1 MPRWFPGSLVS
12 RASHIFRVRGEKRRK
27 EALRFLRFPPP
38 TKNNHRVSRLYKFL
52 FLLFL
57 FFYFYFFIIII
68 FYEEEG
74 NGLENRQSNINKH
87 RKTEKHSYSGLRLAS
102 AVTRSTGKKTA
113 WPREERAPRMHWMAE
128 RSRAKEMVH
137 LSQRIVRL

>member
-1 MPRWFPGSLVS
+1 MLEGSRRNRDEHEIAYETPAL
-12 RASHIFRVRGEKRRK
+12 RVLLRSSTGSVEVGGGGEK
-27 EALRFLRFPPP
+27 
-38 TKNNHRVSRLYKFL
+38 
-52 FLLFL
+52 
-57 FFYFYFFIIII
+57 I
-68 FYEEEG
+68 FEEEG